1 MTCLAMHPGADNFIS
16 CGRDNTVRLWDINTK
31 FWTAQLNL
39 RTPYLAAYDPSG
51 SVFAVASSSSGSIL
65 LYDQRSFVKPFST
78 FDVVEQCHTV
88 DTHTMMQG
96 WTKLEFSN
104 DGKHI
109 LLGTNGKGHFLLDAF
124 TCELKAFL
132 RKPEGGV
139 RRAPPGEGADL
150 RSVPAGS
157 SQVLDT
163 SGDCCFTPDGR
174 YVLSGSRKDVLV
186 WDVLATPSEK
196 RELQPT
202 HVLEDK
208 REAAVLAYNPRFNI
222 FATADQ
228 HLEFWLPDPHV

>member
-1 MTCLAMHPGADNFIS
+1 MHPGSDNFIS
-16 CGRDNTVRLWDINTK
+16 CGRDNTLRLWDINTK

-51 SVFAVASSSSGSIL
+51 KVFAVASSSSGSIL
-65 LYDQRSFVKPFST
+65 LYDQHNLIKPVSV
-78 FDVVEQCHTV
+78 FDVVEKCHTA

-96 WTKLEFSN
+96 WTKVEFSN

-139 RRAPPGEGADL
+139 RRAPPGEGADA
-150 RSVPAGS
+150 RGAHAGTP
-157 SQVLDT
+157 QVLDT
-163 SGDCCFTPDGR
+163 SGECCFSPDGR

-196 RELQPT
+196 KELQPT

-208 REAAVLAYNPRFNI
+208 REAAVLAYNPRFNF